1 MRSEKLEIM
10 DNKELVRESYEVFVK
25 AVLAGMMICFG
36 CIVFMSCS
44 EKIVGATL
52 FSFGLLT
59 IVCRGLWLYTGKIG
73 YLRQVG
79 FRNILLTIA
88 GNLVGSI
95 ILGSA
100 INATRYGEGLL
111 IKAQALSDA
120 KLDDSLISIFI
131 LSIACGVMMY
141 LAVDSYR
148 KCKSWLFVILP
159 VVIFIMCGFEHSIA
173 NMGYFTIAGAWSMKA
188 ALYILVMAVGNG
200 VGSAIMNV
208 ATYKVRGDV

>member
-1 MRSEKLEIM
+1 MRE
-10 DNKELVRESYEVFVK
+10 VYEVFVK
-25 AVLAGMMICFG
+25 AVLAGFMICFG
-36 CIVFMSCS
+36 CIVFLSCE

-59 IVCRGLWLYTGKIG
+59 IVCRELWLYTGKIG

-79 FRNILLTIA
+79 FLKMVVTIL
-88 GNLVGSI
+88 GNLVGSL
-95 ILGSA
+95 ILGS
-100 INATRYGEGLL
+100 IIRLTRYGEAL
-111 IKAQALSDA
+111 IAKADALYVA
-120 KLDDSLISIFI
+120 KLEDSLVSIFI

-173 NMGYFTIAGAWSMKA
+173 NMGYFTIAGGWSMKA
-188 ALYILVMAVGNG
+188 ALYIVVMAVGNG

-208 ATYKVRGDV
+208 ATYRVS